1 MTFRHVDFGDVAG
14 CSGHSGHGSEL
25 RPLSQT
31 RTQSPGARCL
41 FQRGALGVLLLA
53 AQLGS
58 AGRALADASY
68 DEAFRRARVLEA
80 EGDPGEAVAVLESLV
95 DSHPDDYSLF
105 LHLGWLYFSLEDFDS
120 AEAHYRRASTL
131 SAGGAEPEL
140 GLAWVYL
147 RTDRPDE
154 ALDAFDR
161 VLAMRPEDPSAL
173 EGRALADEAAR
184 PLRFLVDGN
193 VTLHLYPGN
202 PFKVWAI
209 GLAPSL
215 DARVARRMLV
225 GATYRYAAYA
235 IREIVA
241 DSPPGPGPGPGRDRG
256 SPQYWSDQHQVHAR
270 LGAAWPFGGLMAH
283 FAWAQDDIAL
293 SGVTWV
299 TGLSLRLSP
308 FGDILAEGS
317 VSIVDDATV
326 VRGALSWAAPA
337 SDRLEVQPGFS
348 ILRSTEGEILP
359 DASLLVRARFEAL
372 SFWVGGRYGLVE
384 RPAYLGLALVYN
396 TIDRQLGGVFGGIR
410 FETKS
415 PLYVYLLY
423 EWQAI
428 ETPVEMGLARSNAHF
443 LTVGLGGAP

>member
-1 MTFRHVDFGDVAG
+1 MQAYSPRVRFD
-14 CSGHSGHGSEL
+14 L
-25 RPLSQT
+25 R
-31 RTQSPGARCL
+31 
-41 FQRGALGVLLLA
+41 RGAVGVLLIA
-53 AQLGS
+53 GQLGS
-58 AGRALADASY
+58 AGRALAEASY
-68 DEAFRRARVLEA
+68 DEAFRRALVLEA
-80 EGDPGEAVAVLESLV
+80 EGDPAEAVAVLEPLV
-95 DSHPDDYSLF
+95 DSHPDDYALF
-105 LHLGWLYFSLEDFDS
+105 LQLGWLYFLLEDFDS

-131 SAGGAEPEL
+131 SAGGADPEL

-147 RTDRPDE
+147 RTDRPGK
-154 ALDAFDR
+154 ALQAFDR
-161 VLAMRPEDPSAL
+161 VLEMRPEDPSAV
-173 EGRALADEAAR
+173 EGRALAAESAR
-184 PLRFLVDGN
+184 SLRFYVDGN

-202 PFKVWAI
+202 PLKVWAI

-215 DARVARRMLV
+215 DARIARRMLL

-235 IREIVA
+235 IRGTDTGTGMSA
-241 DSPPGPGPGPGRDRG
+241 GAGTSAGPGPGPGPGPGAGSGRG
-256 SPQYWSDQHQVHAR
+256 SSQQWSHQHQIHAR
-270 LGAAWPFGGLMAH
+270 LGAAWPFVGFMAH
-283 FAWAQDDIAL
+283 FAWAQDDLAL

-317 VSIVDDATV
+317 VSIVDDSTV
-326 VRGALSWAAPA
+326 VRGALSWALPA

-348 ILRSTEGEILP
+348 ILRSTEGQVLP
-359 DASLLVRARFEAL
+359 DGSLLVRARFEAL

-384 RPAYLGLALVYN
+384 RPAYLALALVYN

-443 LTVGLGGAP
+443 LTLGLGGAP

>member
-1 MTFRHVDFGDVAG
+1 MRIDSSYALP
-14 CSGHSGHGSEL
+14 SARL
-25 RPLSQT
+25 
-31 RTQSPGARCL
+31 RCL
-41 FQRGALGVLLLA
+41 CSRRVYITCVPFDLRCGALGVLLLA

-58 AGRALADASY
+58 AGRALADATY
-68 DEAFRRARVLEA
+68 DDACRRALVLEA
-80 EGDPGEAVAVLESLV
+80 EGDPAAAVAVLESLV
-95 DSHPDDYSLF
+95 DSHPDDYVLF
-105 LHLGWLYFSLEDFDS
+105 LQLGWLYFLLEDFEN

-161 VLAMRPEDPSAL
+161 VLAMRPEDASAL
-173 EGRALADEAAR
+173 QGRAQAIEAAR
-184 PLRFLVDGN
+184 PLRFYVDGN

-202 PFKVWAI
+202 PFKVWAL

-215 DARVARRMLV
+215 DARIARRMLV

-235 IREIVA
+235 IR
-241 DSPPGPGPGPGRDRG
+241 DTGMSTGMSTGTGPGPDPDPEAGRGRG
-256 SPQYWSDQHQVHAR
+256 SQQQWSDQHQVHAR
-270 LGAAWPFGGLMAH
+270 LGAAWPFVGFMAH

-326 VRGALSWAAPA
+326 VRGALSWALPA
-337 SDRLEVQPGFS
+337 SERLEVQPGFS
-348 ILRSTEGEILP
+348 ILRSTEAKALP
-359 DASLLVRARFEAL
+359 DVSLLLRARFEVS

-396 TIDRQLGGVFGGIR
+396 TIDRQLGGVFGGVR
-410 FETKS
+410 FETRS

-428 ETPVEMGLARSNAHF
+428 ETPVETGLVRSNAHF
-443 LTVGLGGAP
+443 LTLGLGGAP

>member
-1 MTFRHVDFGDVAG
+1 VSFVLL
-14 CSGHSGHGSEL
+14 C
-25 RPLSQT
+25 
-31 RTQSPGARCL
+31 
-41 FQRGALGVLLLA
+41 GALGVLLIA
-53 AQLGS
+53 GPLGS
-58 AGRALADASY
+58 DARAFGGTTYDQSFQRAL
-68 DEAFRRARVLEA
+68 VLEA
-80 EGDPGEAVAVLESLV
+80 EGEPAAAFAVLESLV
-95 DSHPDDYSLF
+95 ESHPDDYLLF
-105 LHLGWLYFSLEDFDS
+105 LQLGWLSFLLEDYES
-120 AEAHYRRASTL
+120 AEAHYGRASTL
-131 SAGGAEPEL
+131 SKGGAEPEL

-154 ALDAFDR
+154 ALEAFDR
-161 VLAMRPEDPSAL
+161 VLAMRPADASAL
-173 EGRALADEAAR
+173 EGRALAVEAAR
-184 PLRFLVDGN
+184 ALRLYVDGN
-193 VTLHLYPGN
+193 VTFHLYPGN

-215 DARVARRMLV
+215 DARVARRMLI

-235 IREIVA
+235 IRDA
-241 DSPPGPGPGPGRDRG
+241 GTDAGAGMSAGTGTGAGPGPGPGAGSGQG
-256 SPQYWSDQHQVHAR
+256 SPQQWTDQHQVHAR
-270 LGAAWPFGGLMAH
+270 LGAAWPFVGFMAH

-317 VSIVDDATV
+317 VSIVDNATV
-326 VRGALSWAAPA
+326 VRGALSWALPA
-337 SDRLEVQPGFS
+337 SDRLELQPGFS
-348 ILRSTEGEILP
+348 ILRSTEGEVLP
-359 DASLLVRARFEAL
+359 DASLLLRARFEAL

-443 LTVGLGGAP
+443 LTLGLGGAP

>member
-1 MTFRHVDFGDVAG
+1 V
-14 CSGHSGHGSEL
+14 L
-25 RPLSQT
+25 R
-31 RTQSPGARCL
+31 
-41 FQRGALGVLLLA
+41 RGALGALLIA

-58 AGRALADASY
+58 AGRALADATY
-68 DEAFRRARVLEA
+68 DDAFRRALVLEA
-80 EGDPGEAVAVLESLV
+80 EGDPAAAVAVLESLV
-95 DSHPDDYSLF
+95 DSHPDDYALF
-105 LHLGWLYFSLEDFDS
+105 LQLGWLYFLLEDFEN
-120 AEAHYRRASTL
+120 AEAYYRRASTL

-161 VLAMRPEDPSAL
+161 VLAMRPEDASAL
-173 EGRALADEAAR
+173 QGRALAAEATR
-184 PLRFLVDGN
+184 PPRFYVDGN

-202 PFKVWAI
+202 PFKVWAL

-215 DARVARRMLV
+215 DARIARRMLV

-235 IREIVA
+235 IRDTA
-241 DSPPGPGPGPGRDRG
+241 DTRPGAGRGRG
-256 SPQYWSDQHQVHAR
+256 SQQQWSNQHQVHAR
-270 LGAAWPFGGLMAH
+270 LGAAWPFVGFMAH

-308 FGDILAEGS
+308 FGDIVAEGS

-326 VRGALSWAAPA
+326 VRGALIWALPA

-348 ILRSTEGEILP
+348 ILRSTEGEVLP
-359 DASLLVRARFEAL
+359 AASLVIRARFEASSL
-372 SFWVGGRYGLVE
+372 WVGGRYGRVE

-396 TIDRQLGGVFGGIR
+396 TIDRQLGGIFGGVR

-415 PLYVYLLY
+415 PLYVYLVY

-428 ETPVEMGLARSNAHF
+428 ETPVEMGLVRSNAHF
-443 LTVGLGGAP
+443 LTLGLGGAP

>member
-1 MTFRHVDFGDVAG
+1 M
-14 CSGHSGHGSEL
+14 L
-25 RPLSQT
+25 R
-31 RTQSPGARCL
+31 
-41 FQRGALGVLLLA
+41 RGALGALLIA

-58 AGRALADASY
+58 AGRTLADARY
-68 DEAFRRARVLEA
+68 DDAFRRALVLEA
-80 EGDPGEAVAVLESLV
+80 EGDPAAAVAVLESLV
-95 DSHPDDYSLF
+95 DSHPDDYVLF
-105 LHLGWLYFSLEDFDS
+105 LQLGWLYFLLEDFEN
-120 AEAHYRRASTL
+120 AEAQYRRASTL

-147 RTDRPDE
+147 RTDRPNE

-161 VLAMRPEDPSAL
+161 VLAMRPEDASAL
-173 EGRALADEAAR
+173 QGRAQAIEAAR
-184 PLRFLVDGN
+184 PLRFYVDGN

-202 PFKVWAI
+202 PFKVWAL

-215 DARVARRMLV
+215 DARIARRMLV

-235 IREIVA
+235 IRDTGMSTGMSTGTGA
-241 DSPPGPGPGPGRDRG
+241 GPGPGPGPGPDPEPEPAAGRGRG
-256 SPQYWSDQHQVHAR
+256 SQQQWSDQHQVHAR
-270 LGAAWPFGGLMAH
+270 LGAAWPFVGFMAH

-326 VRGALSWAAPA
+326 VRGALSWALPA
-337 SDRLEVQPGFS
+337 SERLEVQPGFS
-348 ILRSTEGEILP
+348 ILRSTEAKILP
-359 DASLLVRARFEAL
+359 DVSLLLRARFEVS

-396 TIDRQLGGVFGGIR
+396 TIDRQLGGVFGGVR
-410 FETKS
+410 FETRS

-428 ETPVEMGLARSNAHF
+428 ETPVETGLVGSNAHF
-443 LTVGLGGAP
+443 LTLGLGGAP

>member
-1 MTFRHVDFGDVAG
+1 MLP
-14 CSGHSGHGSEL
+14 SG
-25 RPLSQT
+25 
-31 RTQSPGARCL
+31 A
-41 FQRGALGVLLLA
+41 FGVLLIA

-58 AGRALADASY
+58 TGRALADATY
-68 DEAFRRARVLEA
+68 DEAFRRALALEA
-80 EGDPGEAVAVLESLV
+80 EGNPTAAVAVLESLV
-95 DSHPDDYSLF
+95 DSHPDDYVLF
-105 LHLGWLYFSLEDFDS
+105 LELGWLYFLLEDFES
-120 AEAHYRRASTL
+120 SEAHYRRASTL
-131 SAGGAEPEL
+131 SAGGAEPSL

-161 VLAMRPEDPSAL
+161 VLATRPEDPSAL
-173 EGRALADEAAR
+173 QGRALAAESAR
-184 PLRFLVDGN
+184 SPRFYVDGN

-209 GLAPSL
+209 GLAPLL
-215 DARVARRMLV
+215 DVRIARRMLL

-235 IREIVA
+235 IRDTGTGMSTSMSTGTGA
-241 DSPPGPGPGPGRDRG
+241 GPGPGPGPGPAPGPGPGRG
-256 SPQYWSDQHQVHAR
+256 SQQQWSDQHQVHAR
-270 LGAAWPFGGLMAH
+270 LGAAWPFAGFMAH

-293 SGVTWV
+293 SGATWV

-326 VRGALSWAAPA
+326 VRGALSWALPA
-337 SDRLEVQPGFS
+337 SERLEVQPGFS
-348 ILRSTEGEILP
+348 ILRSTEGNVLP
-359 DASLLVRARFEAL
+359 DASLLLRARFEVA

-396 TIDRQLGGVFGGIR
+396 TIDRQLGGVFGGVR
-410 FETKS
+410 FETNS
-415 PLYVYLLY
+415 ALYVYLLY

-428 ETPVEMGLARSNAHF
+428 ETPVETGLVRSNAHF
-443 LTVGLGGAP
+443 LTLGLGGAP